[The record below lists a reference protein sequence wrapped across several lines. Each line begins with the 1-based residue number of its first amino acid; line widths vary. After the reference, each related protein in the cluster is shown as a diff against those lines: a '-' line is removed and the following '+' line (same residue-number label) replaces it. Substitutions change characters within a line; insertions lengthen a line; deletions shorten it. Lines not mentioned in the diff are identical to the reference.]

1 MEDTMSLYDNSDY
14 VAAYDE
20 YHNTF
25 QGYYPSHAEH
35 YKDSDSP
42 MNTYEYNYQF
52 RESYVPKNTQFN
64 SFLQKYSNN
73 HRKIDTMFR
82 FYRISNNLNI
92 NNPDRIYNMFLT
104 RLKNRKRLES
114 SQISLELVVAALF
127 YIDQRNNGSTS
138 YTLRDILSRIPNCR
152 VTLKEF
158 SGIISRLS
166 KEAGVT
172 KLSTVQDDSVIS
184 NMLEKLRTY
193 CAQNIDGTG
202 ESMTPSCTTTV
213 LLNMNEFGDLDN
225 MINGSTE
232 NLDLTE
238 DSYSKDIAKDQ
249 GGATKDR
256 VKYRL
261 IHKLICSNYDRI
273 EKASISITNL
283 LNDTIDCSEDVL
295 DPKIRIV
302 FRCKKTL
309 ISCIIFIVLSAMK
322 IPVTC
327 TLMCNAM
334 GLARPSFYR
343 NYRNLMFKLS
353 SMVDTDETLKTI
365 KKDTFCKRILL
376 LSESKGGVLDSE
388 DNRYSKNKDNIE
400 NVHESKKIE
409 KQSFKATD
417 IINTN
422 KLTYL
427 KSLRCLDVLNTEYDS
442 SNGKDYDTG
451 PNESPVYYDKTGNKY
466 ICCYTVDG
474 KKKKKT
480 YSVNLYGN
488 DVAFN
493 LAKEFSKLTSN
504 NFI

>member
-1 MEDTMSLYDNSDY
+1 MEDGISSYENSEY
-14 VAAYDE
+14 VTAYDE
-20 YHNTF
+20 YHNTS
-25 QGYYPSHAEH
+25 QSYYSSQAEQ
-35 YKDSDSP
+35 YKDFDSTT
-42 MNTYEYNYQF
+42 NRYEHNYQF
-52 RESYVPKNTQFN
+52 QDSYVPRNTQFN

-92 NNPDRIYNMFLT
+92 NNPDRLYNMFLT

-114 SQISLELVVAALF
+114 SPISLELVVAALF
-127 YIDQRNNGSTS
+127 YIDQRNNSSTN
-138 YTLRDILSRIPNCR
+138 YTVRDILSRIPNCR

-158 SGIISRLS
+158 SGIISRVS
-166 KEAGVT
+166 REAGVT
-172 KLSTVQDDSVIS
+172 KLSRVQDDSVIS

-193 CAQNIDGTG
+193 CSHNIQGTG

-213 LLNMNEFGDLDN
+213 LLNMNEFGDLDA
-225 MINGSTE
+225 MINSSTE

-238 DSYSKDIAKDQ
+238 DSDAKDIAKDQ

-261 IHKLICSNYDRI
+261 IHKLICSNYERI
-273 EKASISITNL
+273 EKVSMSVMNL
-283 LNDTIDCSEDVL
+283 LNDMLDCSEDVL

-327 TLMCNAM
+327 RLMCNAM
-334 GLARPSFYR
+334 GLAKPSFYR

-353 SMVDTDETLKTI
+353 SIVDTDGTLESI
-365 KKDTFCKRILL
+365 KNDSFCKRILM
-376 LSESKGGVLDSE
+376 LSESMGGVLNSE
-388 DNRYSKNKDNIE
+388 DSAFSNIKDNIDK
-400 NVHESKKIE
+400 VYVSKFKKE
-409 KQSFKATD
+409 SFKATN

-422 KLTYL
+422 NLTYL
-427 KSLRCLDVLNTEYDS
+427 KSLRCLDVLNTPYDS
-442 SNGKDYDTG
+442 SNGNYYDNG
-451 PNESPVYYDKTGNKY
+451 PTENPVYYDKTGNKY

-480 YSVNLYGN
+480 YSINLYGN
-488 DVAFN
+488 DMALN
-493 LAKEFSKLTSN
+493 LAREFSKSISHK
-504 NFI
+504 FI